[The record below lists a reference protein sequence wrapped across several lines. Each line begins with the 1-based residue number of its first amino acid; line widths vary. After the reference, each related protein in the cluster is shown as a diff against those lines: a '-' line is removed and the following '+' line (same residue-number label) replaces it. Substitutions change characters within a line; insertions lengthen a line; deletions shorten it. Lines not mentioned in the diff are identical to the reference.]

1 MEYGIVGAIR
11 GGTIVADFTVD
22 LRRMQAIAGAV
33 KARASIRADIDR
45 VIDETGVWLRPFA
58 NFVYAMPPLV
68 TDSATVRRIADAIA
82 RVAALPPGPECQG
95 DFHE

>member
-1 MEYGIVGAIR
+1 MLGAA
-11 GGTIVADFTVD
+11 GVVEV
-22 LRRMQAIAGAV
+22 RRMPSRG
-33 KARASIRADIDR
+33 DIDR

-68 TDSATVRRIADAIA
+68 TGDAELARIADALA
-82 RVAALPPGPECQG
+82 AVAALPPGEGGEDG